1 MELLEK
7 LKILNNH
14 LITKN
19 YQKVIEGCTKLLKE
33 NPNIPYA
40 LNLIEDRI
48 NNNDIF
54 YDLKKEI
61 ENNYPKKI
69 RIKKWK

>member
-33 NPNIPYA
+33 NPKQTQTLRSSTKPSTIS
-40 LNLIEDRI
+40 R
-48 NNNDIF
+48 
-54 YDLKKEI
+54 KESFTV
-61 ENNYPKKI
+61 K
-69 RIKKWK
+69 